1 MDEGLDKEIYGKVKK
16 MKVGKTS
23 KMCTICCVA
32 FQKGKIL
39 VLLRVFYG
47 IRARYCGKV
56 IIARGDNCFPDQNK
70 NPNFILS

>member
-39 VLLRVFYG
+39 VSLQSFLWNKGTLMWKGY
-47 IRARYCGKV
+47 YCERGKL
-56 IIARGDNCFPDQNK
+56 FPRPK
-70 NPNFILS
+70 